1 MKTNKTSLLLK
12 IAALLAAF
20 LLIAACGR
28 TAPVER
34 VRDPETEID
43 EAEAEAEEEEE
54 EAPETE
60 EETTRS
66 PADRTAEEVYAANPE
81 LTPVNYDSPAL
92 LPLTEDMGQEYVDNI
107 VFLCD
112 SPFYWLKLYELL
124 SDGYGTTQVW
134 TGPEG
139 TMTLAYLRDFKI
151 LDPIDNVERTIP
163 ETVAIHQPPVIMITV
178 GINGI
183 AFMDEAYFKEEY
195 TNLVNEIREADP
207 DVTLIFQSILPISPA
222 YSGWGDIT
230 NETVTAANAWLL
242 ELAEALDAHYL
253 DSFSCLVGEDG
264 NIQPDLV
271 MSDGLHANKE
281 GLTKVLEYIRTHAV
295 EE

>member
-12 IAALLAAF
+12 IIALMTVL
-20 LLIAACGR
+20 LLIAACGKP
-28 TAPVER
+28 APVE
-34 VRDPETEID
+34 VEVEEKTVTEQT
-43 EAEAEAEEEEE
+43 E
-54 EAPETE
+54 PPTE
-60 EETTRS
+60 EEITRA
-66 PADRTAEEVYAANPE
+66 PADRTAEEVYEANPE

-92 LPLTEDMGQEYVDNI
+92 LPKTEDMGQEYIDNI

-124 SDGYGTTQVW
+124 KDGYDTTQVW

-163 ETVAIHQPPVIMITV
+163 EAVEIHKPPVIMITV

-195 TNLVNEIREADP
+195 QNLVTDIQRANP

-230 NETVTAANAWLL
+230 NETVTAANSWLL
-242 ELAEALDAHYL
+242 ELAEELGAYYL

-271 MSDGLHANKE
+271 MSDGLHANKD
-281 GLTKVLEYIRTHAV
+281 GLIKVLDYIRTHGV
-295 EE
+295 QE